1 MTHARS
7 TVWLAALVALGTAAC
22 DEPSD
27 DAPSNMPPVGGTTGG
42 EGTTFNH
49 DNSAVNVYDYVD
61 RLSKEGPVSFTSHM
75 HGCFKLRYSTLGTV
89 LTSLGV
95 DLTRTTYP
103 SAGALYRDSAAA
115 LGAPDLANGV
125 RENRAITTA
134 AAARMFDIFLAA
146 ADEIVSGL
154 PSLQRCKVGGMGV
167 QLFDSDDRCL
177 TEGVACCLADG
188 VSCLIGVSA
197 QPAHVVQCTETVHG
211 ATSLANGKQIAVA
224 VLLAA
229 AYTCE

>member
-1 MTHARS
+1 MPHARA
-7 TVWLAALVALGTAAC
+7 TVWLAALVALGIAC

-42 EGTTFNH
+42 DGTTFNH

-61 RLSKEGPVSFTSHM
+61 RLSKEGPASFTSHI
-75 HGCFKLRYSTLGTV
+75 HSCFKLRYSTLGT
-89 LTSLGV
+89 LLGSLGV

-125 RENRAITTA
+125 RENRAVTTA
-134 AAARMFDIFLAA
+134 AAARMFDIFVAA
-146 ADEIVSGL
+146 SDEIVGAL
-154 PSLQRCKVGGMGV
+154 PSVERCKVGGMPV
-167 QLFDSDDRCL
+167 QLFDSGDN
-177 TEGVACCLADG
+177 CLADG
-188 VSCLIGVSA
+188 ITCLIGVPA
-197 QPAHVVQCTETVHG
+197 QDAHVMHCTDTVHG
-211 ATSLANGKQIAVA
+211 ANGATTVAIGKRIAVA

>member
-1 MTHARS
+1 MTLARS
-7 TVWLAALVALGTAAC
+7 TLRFAALVALGAAAC
-22 DEPSD
+22 SD
-27 DAPSNMPPVGGTTGG
+27 ASDGAPSNMPPVGGTTGG

-49 DNSAVNVYDYVD
+49 DNSAINVYDFVD
-61 RLSKEGPVSFTSHM
+61 RLSKEGPLSFTSRIHS
-75 HGCFKLRYSTLGTV
+75 CFKIRYSTLGTV

-103 SAGALYRDSAAA
+103 SAAALYRESAAA
-115 LGAPDLANGV
+115 LGAPDYANAV

-134 AAARMFDIFLAA
+134 AAARMFDIFAAA

-154 PSLQRCKVGGMGV
+154 PAVQRCKVGGMGV
-167 QLFDSDDRCL
+167 QLFDGADQC
-177 TEGVACCLADG
+177 TADG
-188 VSCLIGVSA
+188 ISCLIGLPA
-197 QPAHVVQCTETVHG
+197 EQAHVVQCSATVRG
-211 ATSLANGKQIAVA
+211 ASTPAIGRRLAVA